1 MPSPSH
7 HSDGVNAMSTRLSN
21 VVIDDSEHE
30 VQGNS
35 SATRFPA
42 TSAAPFVPLMTH
54 GPIAAPLISLQGTD
68 PISSEDV
75 SVARSW
81 PDSTQS
87 IGVNDD
93 TGSEVSLRGLPEAC
107 LFVASLAAVRSDT
120 ELQESVTTHFK
131 AWGELMNVRV
141 IKDWMGR
148 PYAFVQFKVVEDAQ
162 RALVEANNTIID
174 GRHIRIEQAKVNRTL
189 FVSKI
194 NSTLTESEVLEIAA
208 QHGPIESLTVA
219 SSSTTNTE
227 TSGSTAHIKYRYRED
242 AVDAFAAFRASELW
256 SVDWASNVIDKASR
270 DVDPFCIF
278 VGNLNPVLVTEDL
291 LRERFSV
298 YGEIN
303 FINLIVRNIESPT
316 ARPAF
321 ALVRY
326 TTVSAAAE
334 GVVKENGQVW
344 LDLPIRVQLWEIYDG
359 PSPALAYPTPL
370 PSSSN
375 SSSSSGSGVAMR
387 YLLKRNAAGLLR
399 NVQHRHPRH
408 HLLPPILGPAKGP
421 QSFQGEVVSVVPA
434 DHLQLQYNYPPYGY
448 NGLMMPPPHMT
459 NYQGYGIMPYPQQ
472 GLLAASAPPPFLML
486 PGNWDPATGQTRMV
500 ECPGSTPQQQQ
511 QQQYMQHAYV
521 YPTQSS
527 DHLQPG
533 MEQPWA
539 AEPDNSI
546 STEAEGSTTELDPSV
561 MLKQGSVNQKK
572 SST

>member
-1 MPSPSH
+1 MASFKGHNGRHRARTSSSDMPISYTPSKPH
-7 HSDGVNAMSTRLSN
+7 PGDASVDDTTDDLYPAPTLSASTQIPSTHPVLLPHTRSRPAVGYVKHLDMTHTNPLSIKNTPILTVNVPATDLTGTPTHPARHSDTHVLDSHRLDKRQTERTQSIEQQRWSQCNVTRLSN

-68 PISSEDV
+68 PISSEDA

-303 FINLIVRNIESPT
+303 FINLIVRNIESP
-316 ARPAF
+316 
-321 ALVRY
+321 
-326 TTVSAAAE
+326 
-334 GVVKENGQVW
+334 K
-344 LDLPIRVQLWEIYDG
+344 
-359 PSPALAYPTPL
+359 
-370 PSSSN
+370 
-375 SSSSSGSGVAMR
+375 
-387 YLLKRNAAGLLR
+387 NAAGLLR

-472 GLLAASAPPPFLML
+472 GLLAASAPPPPFLML

-500 ECPGSTPQQQQ
+500 ECPGST
-511 QQQYMQHAYV
+511 A
-521 YPTQSS
+521 
-527 DHLQPG
+527 G
-533 MEQPWA
+533 
-539 AEPDNSI
+539 
-546 STEAEGSTTELDPSV
+546 
-561 MLKQGSVNQKK
+561 KK
-572 SST
+572 